1 MTTLVLVRHAESA
14 PSPELA
20 EPVFPLSEKGR
31 QQAVD
36 LVPVLAELGVEALG
50 SSPYQRAIDTLQPYA
65 DAARLPIAI
74 DAGLR
79 ECSLGGWLTEMS
91 EVEAAI
97 RRMHAEP
104 DYCLEG
110 GETSR
115 NTRTRFLG
123 ALGRLVGAHPPGR
136 TLAVAS
142 HGAILSHFIVGRAPG
157 PLPDLF
163 WRRIGNPHL
172 FIFDVTDGGDYVWRG
187 ERTLDG
193 GPGITAAV

>member
-1 MTTLVLVRHAESA
+1 MSTLILVRHAKSA
-14 PSPELA
+14 PSPDLPEA
-20 EPVFPLSEKGR
+20 VFPLSEKGR
-31 QQAVD
+31 QQAAD
-36 LVPVLAELGVEALG
+36 LAAVLAELGVQALG
-50 SSPYQRAIDTLQPYA
+50 SSPYQRAVDTLQPYA
-65 DAARLPIAI
+65 DAAGLPISI
-74 DAGLR
+74 DADLR
-79 ECSLGGWLTEMS
+79 ECSLGGWLTEIA

-115 NTRTRFLG
+115 GARTRFK
-123 ALGRLVGAHPPGR
+123 AAVDRLVGANAGR

-142 HGAILSHFIVGRAPG
+142 HGAILSHFITGRAPG

-163 WRRIGNPHL
+163 WRQIHNPHL
-172 FIFDVTDGGDYVWRG
+172 FVFDVTDEGDYLWRA

-193 GPGITAAV
+193 GPGITAV